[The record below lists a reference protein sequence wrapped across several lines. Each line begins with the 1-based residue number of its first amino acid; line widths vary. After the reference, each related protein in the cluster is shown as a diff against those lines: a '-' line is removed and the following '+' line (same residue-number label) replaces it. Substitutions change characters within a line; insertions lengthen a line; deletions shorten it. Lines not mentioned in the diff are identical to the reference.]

1 MCYGSVCV
9 CYLSRVWP
17 LFLNAQCCAGVCA
30 VSNGHLQLFACCFS
44 WFWAMY
50 NMWYLSSAMRSASW
64 PWCDLVASFS
74 VHCSET
80 VSALLVIFVTFCA
93 DFIKTFSLNQKLLQ
107 SRSGLPER
115 PTHGT
120 WLQLNVAFT
129 FHPAAGP
136 TVHGTDF
143 SKHAFQF
150 SAPSVRNLLPQT
162 VLISDSVC
170 FQIQV

>member
-9 CYLSRVWP
+9 CYLSRVWL
-17 LFLNAQCCAGVCA
+17 LFLNAQCCAA

-107 SRSGLPER
+107 SRSGLPELTNSR
-115 PTHGT
+115 
-120 WLQLNVAFT
+120 NVTTAERCVHLPPRCWPNCSRDRLFQACFPIFST
-129 FHPAAGP
+129 VCLELAA
-136 TVHGTDF
+136 TNSSH
-143 SKHAFQF
+143 
-150 SAPSVRNLLPQT
+150 
-162 VLISDSVC
+162 
-170 FQIQV
+170 